1 MTLLKSFFGC
11 FHKII
16 HTTYNGMLALSSSPR
31 AMLFLFIVAFAES
44 SFFPI
49 PPDIMIIPMVLAT
62 PNKAWRIAGLA
73 TIASVVGGYFGYGI
87 GVFLFD
93 QIAKPLLSFYG
104 YLHQFDVFKDYYHQW
119 GAWIVFGAG
128 ITPFPYKVITIAS
141 GVVGLNLVTFT
152 IASIIARGMRFYL
165 IAWLLKKYG
174 APMKI
179 FIEKNLGI
187 LSVLFL
193 VLLIGGF
200 MLIKYV

>member
-1 MTLLKSFFGC
+1 MRTLITL
-11 FHKII
+11 FHKVT
-16 HTTYNGMLALSSSPR
+16 HGTYNWMLALSSSPR
-31 AMLFLFIVAFAES
+31 AMFFLFLVAFAES

-62 PNKAWRIAGLA
+62 PSKAWRIAALA
-73 TIASVVGGYFGYGI
+73 TFASVLGGFFGYGI

-93 QIAKPLLSFYG
+93 QIAKPLLAFYG
-104 YLHQFDVFKDYYHQW
+104 YLHQFDSFKEYYHQW

-141 GVVGLNLVTFT
+141 GVVGLNLFTFT

-174 APMKI
+174 ASMKV

-187 LSVLFL
+187 LSILFL

-200 MLIKYV
+200 VLIKYL